1 METKKYNCLSEEQQF
16 RFDLLQWFGNI
27 KDAIEAAEFVTGCFR
42 LTKEQAQILSIGG
55 IEDIKAF
62 KKWKKA
68 KKAQLPKPEWKH
80 GEAQMPSEDMPDG
93 VYLVQ
98 ADGQVVLY
106 VDDLTADTK
115 DVIGVGIKMGSFNLM
130 VALHDAAKG
139 KAVALTTKNNGTDE
153 NKDDPYYF
161 KDYVQAV
168 ESMNGKAYTEHLRP
182 ILNPEIELSDGWW
195 IPSLGEMYSIFI
207 NFGVINRALKFA
219 GGDLIKQDCYWT
231 STEGSAPSA
240 WYLNLDDGTSGW
252 YTKASSAGRVRPVS
266 AFIS

>member
-1 METKKYNCLSEEQQF
+1 MEVQTNKALSPMQSF
-16 RFDLLQWFGNI
+16 RYELLQWCGNVE
-27 KDAIEAAEFVTGCFR
+27 DAKKANSFVMGNENP
-42 LTKEQAQILSIGG
+42 EQAQL
-55 IEDIKAF
+55 
-62 KKWKKA
+62 
-68 KKAQLPKPEWKH
+68 QKPEWKH

-98 ADGQVVLY
+98 SDGQVVLF

-139 KAVALTTKNNGTDE
+139 KAVALTTKDNGTDE

-195 IPSLGEMYSIFI
+195 IPSLGEMYRIFI
-207 NFGVINRALKFA
+207 NFGAINRALKFA
-219 GGDLIKQDCYWT
+219 GGDLIKQHCYWT
-231 STEGSAPSA
+231 STEHSATDA
-240 WYLNLDDGTSGW
+240 WGLTLPDGYAYRW
-252 YTKASSAGRVRPVS
+252 YTKASNTLIVRPVS
-266 AFIS
+266 AFIR

>member
-1 METKKYNCLSEEQQF
+1 MEVQTNKALSPMQSF
-16 RFDLLQWFGNI
+16 RYELLQWCGNVE
-27 KDAIEAAEFVTGCFR
+27 DAKKANSFVMGSENP
-42 LTKEQAQILSIGG
+42 EQAQLS
-55 IEDIKAF
+55 
-62 KKWKKA
+62 
-68 KKAQLPKPEWKH
+68 KPEWKH

-139 KAVALTTKNNGTDE
+139 KTVALTTKDNGTDE

-161 KDYVQAV
+161 KGYIRAV

-182 ILNPEIELSDGWW
+182 ILNPEIKLSDGWW
-195 IPSLGEMYSIFI
+195 IPSLGEMYRIFI
-207 NFGVINRALKFA
+207 NFGAINRALKFA
-219 GGDLIKQDCYWT
+219 GGDLIKQDWYWT
-231 STEGSAPSA
+231 STENSATNG
-240 WYLNLDDGTSGW
+240 WGLNLGDGNTSYW
-252 YTKASSAGRVRPVS
+252 FTKASYTTRVRPVS

>member
-1 METKKYNCLSEEQQF
+1 MEVQTNKALSPMQSF
-16 RFDLLQWFGNI
+16 RYELLQWCGNVE
-27 KDAIEAAEFVTGCFR
+27 DAKKANSFVMGSENP
-42 LTKEQAQILSIGG
+42 EQAQLS
-55 IEDIKAF
+55 
-62 KKWKKA
+62 
-68 KKAQLPKPEWKH
+68 KPEWKH

-139 KAVALTTKNNGTDE
+139 KTVALTTKDNGTDE

-161 KDYVQAV
+161 KGYIRAV

-182 ILNPEIELSDGWW
+182 ILNPEIKLSDGWW
-195 IPSLGEMYSIFI
+195 IPSLGEMYRIFI
-207 NFGVINRALKFA
+207 NFGAINRALKFA
-219 GGDLIKQDCYWT
+219 GGDLIKQDWYWT
-231 STEGSAPSA
+231 STEHSAARA
-240 WYLNLDDGTSGW
+240 WSLYLYDGYTSHWG
-252 YTKASSAGRVRPVS
+252 TEASGTARVRPVS

>member
-1 METKKYNCLSEEQQF
+1 MEVQTNKALSPMQSF
-16 RFDLLQWFGNI
+16 RYELLQWCGNVE
-27 KDAIEAAEFVTGCFR
+27 DA
-42 LTKEQAQILSIGG
+42 
-55 IEDIKAF
+55 
-62 KKWKKA
+62 KKA
-68 KKAQLPKPEWKH
+68 NSFVMGNENPEQAQLPKPEWKH

-98 ADGQVVLY
+98 ADGQVVLF

-139 KAVALTTKNNGTDE
+139 KAVSLTTKDNGTDE

-161 KDYVQAV
+161 KDYIRAV

-182 ILNPEIELSDGWW
+182 ILHPEIELSDGWW
-195 IPSLGEMYSIFI
+195 IPSLGEMYRIFI
-207 NFGVINRALKFA
+207 NFGAINRALKFA

-231 STEGSAPSA
+231 STEHSATDA
-240 WYLNLDDGTSGW
+240 WGLTLPDGYAYRW
-252 YTKASSAGRVRPVS
+252 YTKASNTLIVRSVS
-266 AFIS
+266 EFIR